1 MEKGGESLKIL
12 YFYKFCVLGGVT
24 TQLAN
29 RLKFLRHHS
38 EVHFAFLED
47 YGGASAFEGYE
58 HVRIL
63 GTVEEIKSYIA
74 AYNFDVIISIDTYE
88 LYEALGPVE
97 EGKVIIHE
105 VHTTYSEPL
114 QKLAHSKDSLPFHY
128 VITPSAYMKGYLHSI
143 GIVGAFHINNCLDTD
158 LFQYEADTEQRPAT
172 ILWVGKLDDHK
183 NWSSYLNIA
192 GKLNARMPELQ
203 FMLVGGY
210 TAPDEIKNQLMV
222 KVEQQ
227 GIKHFKW
234 ISKVDYDEMH
244 SYYSSVAQS
253 GGIYVSTTIN
263 ESFGMTVLE
272 AMACRCPVVVPSVG
286 ALPELLDGPLN
297 VSLYESGNE
306 AECVDRL
313 ITLLERNTL
322 REDLKSLGEQKARTT
337 YSIEQVGREYMEL
350 LERCKEER
358 LISKKC

>member
-1 MEKGGESLKIL
+1 MMRIL
-12 YFYKFCVLGGVT
+12 YFYKFCILGGVT

-47 YGGASAFEGYE
+47 YGGASAFDGYE

-63 GTVEEIKSYIA
+63 GTVEEIKSYMEV
-74 AYNFDVIISIDTYE
+74 YDFDVIITIDTYE
-88 LYEALGPVE
+88 LYEALGPVQ

-114 QKLAHSKDSLPFHY
+114 QKLAATKDSLPFHY
-128 VITPSAYMKGYLHSI
+128 VITPSAYMKDYLDGI
-143 GIVGAFHINNCLDTD
+143 GIAGAYHINNCLDTD
-158 LFQYEADTEQRPAT
+158 LFRYEAGIEQEPAT

-192 GKLNARMPELQ
+192 GKLNAKMPELQ

-210 TAPDEIKNQLMV
+210 TAPDEIKKQLMV

-234 ISKVDYDEMH
+234 IPKVDYDEMH
-244 SYYSSVAQS
+244 RYYSSVAQN
-253 GGIYVSTTIN
+253 GGLYISTTTN

-286 ALPELLDGPLN
+286 ALLELLDGPLS

-306 AECVDRL
+306 EECVDRL
-313 ITLLERNTL
+313 SALLEQNSL
-322 REDLKSLGEQKARTT
+322 REGLKSLGEQKARTA
-337 YSIEQVGREYMEL
+337 YSIEQVGKEYMEL
-350 LERCKEER
+350 LERFREER
-358 LISKKC
+358 LILK

>member
-1 MEKGGESLKIL
+1 MRIL
-12 YFYKFCVLGGVT
+12 YFYKFCILGGVT

-29 RLKFLRHHS
+29 RLKFLRHRL

-63 GTVEEIKSYIA
+63 GTVDEIKSYME
-74 AYNFDVIISIDTYE
+74 AYDFDVIITIDTYE
-88 LYEALGPVE
+88 LYEALGPVQ

-114 QKLAHSKDSLPFHY
+114 QKLAATKDSLPFHY
-128 VITPSAYMKGYLHSI
+128 VITPSAYMKDYLDSI
-143 GIVGAFHINNCLDTD
+143 GIVGAYHINNCLDTD
-158 LFQYEADTEQRPAT
+158 LFRYEAGTEQDPAT
-172 ILWVGKLDDHK
+172 IMWVGKLDDHK

-192 GKLNARMPELQ
+192 GKLNAKMPELR

-210 TAPDEIKNQLMV
+210 TAPEEIKKQLMV

-234 ISKVDYDEMH
+234 IPKVGYDEMH

-253 GGIYVSTTIN
+253 GGLYVSTSMN

-272 AMACRCPVVVPSVG
+272 AMACRCPVVVPKVG
-286 ALPELLDGPLN
+286 ALPELLDGPLS

-306 AECVDRL
+306 AECVDKL
-313 ITLLERNTL
+313 SLLLEQDSL
-322 REDLKSLGEQKARTT
+322 REGLKSLGEEKARTT

-350 LERCKEER
+350 LERFREER
-358 LISKKC
+358 LILK

>member
-1 MEKGGESLKIL
+1 MMKIL
-12 YFYKFCVLGGVT
+12 YFYKFCILGGVT

-63 GTVEEIKSYIA
+63 GTVEEIKSYIEV
-74 AYNFDVIISIDTYE
+74 NDFDIMITIDTYE
-88 LYEALGPVE
+88 LYEALGSE
-97 EGKVIIHE
+97 LEGKVIIHE

-114 QKLAHSKDSLPFHY
+114 QRLAATKDSLPFHY
-128 VITPSAYMKGYLHSI
+128 VITPSAYMKDYLDSI
-143 GIVGAFHINNCLDTD
+143 GITGAYHINNCLDID
-158 LFQYEADTEQRPAT
+158 LFRYEAGMEQEPAT

-192 GKLNARMPELQ
+192 GRLNARMPELQ

-210 TAPDEIKNQLMV
+210 TAAEEIKKQLML
-222 KVEQQ
+222 KVEQM
-227 GIKHFKW
+227 GFKHFKW
-234 ISKVDYDEMH
+234 IPKVNYEEMH

-253 GGIYVSTTIN
+253 GGLYVSTTIN

-272 AMACRCPVVVPSVG
+272 AMACRCPVVVPRVG
-286 ALPELLDGPLN
+286 ALPELLEGPLSA
-297 VSLYESGNE
+297 SLYESGNE

-313 ITLLERNTL
+313 SALLEQNSL
-322 REDLKSLGEQKARTT
+322 RESLKSLGEQKARTT
-337 YSIEQVGREYMEL
+337 YSIEQVGEEYMAL
-350 LERCKEER
+350 LERFREER
-358 LISKKC
+358 YLNK